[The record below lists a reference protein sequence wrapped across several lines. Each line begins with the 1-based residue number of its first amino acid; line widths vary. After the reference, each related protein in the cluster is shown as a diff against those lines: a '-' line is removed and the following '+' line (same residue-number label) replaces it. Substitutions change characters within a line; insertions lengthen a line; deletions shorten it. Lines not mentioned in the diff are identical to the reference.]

1 MHASSLRA
9 SSAIRRI
16 LATAGCGVAVG
27 LVLAPG
33 AWASATNCDT
43 IPPPGTET
51 YEGRHVVRGSGNIE
65 GTNGDDFIIGSSG
78 NDTIRAKYGKD
89 TVCAGA
95 GEDIVYG
102 GGLDDY
108 LYGEGGNDELFG
120 ELQDD
125 KLHGGSG
132 RDLLVGGHGVDE
144 MFGEEGND
152 WLRGG
157 TNKDV
162 YDGGMNENDNDVASF
177 VTATPSGSH
186 AGGVNGVVVNLSGE
200 TQAGVLAHEARGEGN
215 DEVKG
220 IESVV
225 GSPFND
231 VIVGSGRP
239 NQHLY
244 GGMGTNECTPGPC
257 EEPASKLTAPFAY
270 LDLYSPFSGGTPTP
284 DPSFVIVG
292 GASSESLSLT
302 NTSGGFQ
309 ATASLSGLSE
319 PLGNTGPCSHGA
331 SEGEVNCSLSPKP
344 VGGGATAFGGEGGD
358 AITVTNGF
366 PEGVSVDIDG
376 GEGSDTLTGSSS
388 GEDLFSGNSGND
400 VMHGGAGSDA
410 LISEGTGADQ
420 LYGESGNDQLVTNNP
435 CEGVLFSGGEDTD
448 IAGFARTV
456 PGENGAPANGGV
468 NGIDAWLGE
477 GSTYGG
483 AYIFNSTKSGNVC
496 AGGAKASVG
505 GDLEVLEG
513 TRFNDEL
520 VGNEANNTIWGREG
534 DDELFG
540 AGGNDIVEGEKGN
553 DGVHGGA
560 GVDTLLGGGG
570 FDKLYARESPALAD
584 KELNCGGEGGVV
596 ETRDTV
602 DPAGLGC

>member
-1 MHASSLRA
+1 VPVAL
-9 SSAIRRI
+9 
-16 LATAGCGVAVG
+16 LAAAVVA
-27 LVLAPG
+27 LALAPS
-33 AWASATNCDT
+33 AWASATNCET

-51 YEGRHVVRGSGNIE
+51 YEGLHVVRGSGTIE

-89 TVCAGA
+89 TVCAGG
-95 GEDIVYG
+95 GEDVVYG

-125 KLHGGSG
+125 KLHGGPG
-132 RDLLVGGHGVDE
+132 RDLLVGGQGVDE
-144 MFGEEGND
+144 MLGEEGND

-157 TNKDV
+157 TNKDL
-162 YDGGMNENDNDVASF
+162 YDGGTNENDNDVASF
-177 VTATPSGSH
+177 VTATPSAGH
-186 AGGVNGVVVNLSGE
+186 AAGFNGVVVNLSSE
-200 TQAGVLAHEARGEGN
+200 TQDGVPAHEARGEGN

-231 VIVGSGRP
+231 LIVGSERP

-244 GGMGTNECTPGPC
+244 GGMGTNECKPGPC
-257 EEPASKLTAPFAY
+257 EEPATKLAPPFAY
-270 LDLYSPFSGGTPTP
+270 LDLYSPFSNGTPTP
-284 DPSFVIVG
+284 DPSFIAVG
-292 GASSESLSLT
+292 GSASESLALT
-302 NTSGGFQ
+302 STSGGFQ
-309 ATASLSGLSE
+309 ATAGVSGLSE
-319 PLGNTGPCSHGA
+319 PLATTGPCGHGS
-331 SEGEVNCSLSPKP
+331 SEGEVSCSLSPKP
-344 VGGGATAFGGEGGD
+344 VGGATAAVGGEGGD

-366 PEGVSVDIDG
+366 PEGMSLDVDG
-376 GEGSDTLTGSSS
+376 GDGSDTLTGSSS
-388 GEDLFSGNSGND
+388 AEDLFSGNSGND
-400 VMHGGAGSDA
+400 VMHAGAGSDA

-456 PGENGAPANGGV
+456 PGENGAPSNGGV

-483 AYIFNSTKSGNVC
+483 AYIFNSSKSGNVC

-513 TRFNDEL
+513 TKFDDEL
-520 VGNEANNTIWGREG
+520 VGNELANTVWGRQG
-534 DDELFG
+534 NDELFG
-540 AGGNDIVEGEKGN
+540 AGGNDTVEGDEGN
-553 DGVHGGA
+553 DGVHGGT
-560 GVDTLLGGGG
+560 GVDILRGSAG
-570 FDKLYARESPALAD
+570 FDRLYARESPALAD
-584 KELNCGGEGGVV
+584 KELNCGAEGGVV